1 MMKRRGYNLLKR
13 QKNQSIK
20 EQIFSGYFV
29 VIIITVILLIAS
41 VIYLAYISKS
51 YRVVSENWQQQGQTQ
66 IAVSQHYQWLEMLN
80 ESISTGKSFE
90 GSLDPTACNFGKWLS
105 SMDTSKI
112 ENATIKQA
120 LIAIEAPHQQI
131 HTKAKDVLELSK
143 TDRAAAYEMYLNEI
157 KPNTQE
163 TIQYLTTVSNTYE
176 SIANQAD
183 ATLHFEIRMA
193 LITSVLLSIIG
204 IVSAVFFA
212 NSSSKRISKPI
223 ADITVLAQRMALGI
237 YDDKIDIDNKMLEKE
252 IVQNGKGNNEI
263 ITLLKSF
270 CQMAEHIKENVRVVE
285 RVAQG
290 DMTVFVNIQ
299 SSEDQLGKSL
309 YKLVQSNDFT
319 YANILKV
326 ASGVASSAEQI
337 ANAGHMLAEN
347 ATKQA
352 SDVHELSDTIEA
364 ANELVR
370 KNVEKTHQANAISN
384 EIRNKV
390 YESTEKMKTLK
401 ESVEEIKEASEKI
414 SSVIKSIEDIAFQT
428 NILSLNA
435 SVEAARA
442 GEAGK
447 GFAVVANEVRVLA
460 LRSADAAKNSKA
472 LIENTMQ
479 KTALGVEVSNDAFS
493 KFSDI
498 VNHIDDIL
506 KVIVD
511 ISNSSDMQ
519 NEYMTHIHEEI
530 SEINRVVS
538 NNAAASEEFS
548 AESQSMK
555 RDAAILKEEMHQ
567 FNLRKREPGKPYI
580 PPEKKNDAEFI
591 KEASENYRHFM
602 ESHEK

>member
-1 MMKRRGYNLLKR
+1 MMRRRECNLLKR

-29 VIIITVILLIAS
+29 VIAITVILLIAS

-51 YRVVSENWQQQGQTQ
+51 YHVVSENWQRQGQTQ

-90 GSLDPTACNFGKWLS
+90 GSLDPAACDFGKWLS
-105 SMDTSKI
+105 SIDVSNI
-112 ENATIKQA
+112 EDATIKQA
-120 LIAIEAPHQQI
+120 LMAIEMPHQQI
-131 HTKAKDVLELSK
+131 HTKAKDVLALSK
-143 TDRAAAYEMYLNEI
+143 IDKAAAYEMYLNEI
-157 KPNTQE
+157 KPNTQQ

-176 SIANQAD
+176 SIANQED
-183 ATLHFEIRMA
+183 AALHFEIRMA

-237 YDDKIDIDNKMLEKE
+237 YDDKIAIDDKMLEEE

-270 CQMAEHIKENVRVVE
+270 WQMAEHIKENVRVVE

-299 SSEDQLGKSL
+299 SSEDKLGKSL

-326 ASGVASSAEQI
+326 ASEVASSAEQI

-352 SDVHELSDTIEA
+352 SDVHQLSDTIEA
-364 ANELVR
+364 ANELVQ

-384 EIRNKV
+384 KIRNKV

>member
-131 HTKAKDVLELSK
+131 HTKAKDVLALSK

-157 KPNTQE
+157 KPNTQQ

-176 SIANQAD
+176 SIANQED
-183 ATLHFEIRMA
+183 AALHFEIRMA

-237 YDDKIDIDNKMLEKE
+237 YDDKIAIDDKMLEEE

-270 CQMAEHIKENVRVVE
+270 WQMAEHIKENVRVVE

-299 SSEDQLGKSL
+299 SSEDKLGKSL

-326 ASGVASSAEQI
+326 ASEVASSAEQI

-352 SDVHELSDTIEA
+352 SDVHQLSDTIEA
-364 ANELVR
+364 ANELVQ

-460 LRSADAAKNSKA
+460 LRSADAAKNSKV

>member
-131 HTKAKDVLELSK
+131 HTKAKDVLALSK
-143 TDRAAAYEMYLNEI
+143 IDKAAAYEMYLNEI
-157 KPNTQE
+157 KPNTQQ

-176 SIANQAD
+176 SIANQED
-183 ATLHFEIRMA
+183 AALHFEIRMA

-237 YDDKIDIDNKMLEKE
+237 YDDKIAIDDKMLEEE

-270 CQMAEHIKENVRVVE
+270 WQMAEHIKENVRVVE

-299 SSEDQLGKSL
+299 SSEDKLGKSL

-326 ASGVASSAEQI
+326 ASEVASSAEQI

-352 SDVHELSDTIEA
+352 SDVHQLSDTIEA
-364 ANELVR
+364 ANELVQ

-555 RDAAILKEEMHQ
+555 RDVAILKEEMHQ

>member
-1 MMKRRGYNLLKR
+1 MLKR

-20 EQIFSGYFV
+20 QQIFSGYFV
-29 VIIITVILLIAS
+29 VIAITVVLLIAS
-41 VIYLAYISKS
+41 VIYLAYISRS
-51 YRVVSENWQQQGQTQ
+51 YRILSENRQQQGQTQ
-66 IAVSQHYQWLEMLN
+66 LAVSQHYQWLDLLN
-80 ESISTGKSFE
+80 ESISTGKSFA
-90 GSLDPTACNFGKWLS
+90 GSLDHTACDFGKWLS
-105 SMDTSKI
+105 SMDTSNI
-112 ENATIKQA
+112 ENQTIKQA
-120 LIAIEAPHQQI
+120 LTAVQVPHEQI
-131 HTKAKDVLELSK
+131 HTNAREVLELAK
-143 TDRAAAYEMYLNEI
+143 TDKTAAYEMYLSNI
-157 KPNTQE
+157 KPNTEQ
-163 TIQYLTTVSNTYE
+163 TIQYLSTISDTYE
-176 SIANQAD
+176 SIADQED
-183 ATLHFEIRMA
+183 AKLDLEIRLA
-193 LITSVLLSIIG
+193 LITSVILSVLG
-204 IVSAVFFA
+204 IVSAFFFA

-237 YDDKIDIDNKMLEKE
+237 YDDNVSLDDRILEEE
-252 IVQNGKGNNEI
+252 IRENGKANNEI
-263 ITLLKSF
+263 AILLKSF

-285 RVAQG
+285 RVAKG

-319 YANILKV
+319 YSNILKV
-326 ASGVASSAEQI
+326 ASEVASSAEQI

-364 ANELVR
+364 ANELVQ
-370 KNVEKTHQANAISN
+370 KNVEKTHQANVISN
-384 EIRNKV
+384 QIRNKV

-401 ESVEEIKEASEKI
+401 ESVEEIKGASEKI

-472 LIENTMQ
+472 LIENTMK

-498 VNHIDDIL
+498 VEHIDEIL
-506 KVIVD
+506 EVIVD

-519 NEYMTHIHEEI
+519 NEYMSHIHEEI

-580 PPEKKNDAEFI
+580 PPEKRYDAEFI
-591 KEASENYRHFM
+591 KEASENYKHFM
-602 ESHEK
+602 ESHEH